1 MDRMEDY
8 AALQAQ
14 LEEHPSALAY
24 TVQRARARRARRR
37 RLRRFGVP
45 LGSLAG
51 AMALFVLLVN
61 LSAPFALACSHI
73 PVLKELAAAVS
84 FSPTLSTAVEHDYAQ
99 RIDQTQSANGVT
111 MTLNYLMADPAQ
123 LIFFVTVTGP
133 EDASLMELRPEL
145 KGPDGEELE
154 GFSLMSSSV
163 APGELSNAI
172 TAAIGTEDFAFP
184 ETLRLDC
191 EVRAYLPG
199 VTDPESWTPDARFT
213 FEFPLDARFREQGR
227 ALALDRWV
235 ELDGNRIRLVSLELY
250 PTHARLNLEQ
260 DPDNAEQLQTL
271 DFYLEDENGVRYE
284 KGSASGLASMGDTY
298 LCESPFFR
306 DPKHLTL
313 HITQATWLAPEREY
327 VALDLERGTALDA
340 LPEDMHLSVH
350 RIGRQVGLAL
360 IAPDPPGNTETFHAS
375 YQLFGGHYRSPDGET
390 HDLNCSSTISSGGL
404 WWGTEDETELPEGY
418 FATELI
424 LEDYPWDT
432 VELALYFSRRTEFPV
447 PVAFDL
453 T

>member
-1 MDRMEDY
+1 MDRKQEYD
-8 AALQAQ
+8 ALMQELRQTPPA
-14 LEEHPSALAY
+14 LEGTLDRALD
-24 TVQRARARRARRR
+24 RRRARRR
-37 RLRRFGVP
+37 KLRP
-45 LGSLAG
+45 LRSLA
-51 AMALFVLLVN
+51 AAAAVFVLLVN
-61 LSAPFALACSHI
+61 VSIPFAQACTHI
-73 PVLKELAAAVS
+73 PVLGWLAQAVC
-84 FSPTLSTAVEHDYAQ
+84 FSHSLSSAVEHDWVQ
-99 RIDQTQSANGVT
+99 KVEQTQRDNGY
-111 MTLNYLMADPAQ
+111 TLTLEDLIVDQKQIHLFYTLDWEDPACEYAMV
-123 LIFFVTVTGP
+123 LVDGDRLSPRPTVLSDSVEGP
-133 EDASLMELRPEL
+133 QDAGHIVLDYRE
-145 KGPDGEELE
+145 GQVPD
-154 GFSLMSSSV
+154 
-163 APGELSNAI
+163 
-172 TAAIGTEDFAFP
+172 
-184 ETLRLDC
+184 RLDLVLT
-191 EVRAYLPG
+191 VRPNGDGSPA
-199 VTDPESWTPDARFT
+199 
-213 FEFPLDARFREQGR
+213 ARFRFQV
-227 ALALDRWV
+227 ALDPSLTAVGQVRPVEQWV
-235 ELDGNRIRLVSLELY
+235 ELDGQQIYVDRLEIY